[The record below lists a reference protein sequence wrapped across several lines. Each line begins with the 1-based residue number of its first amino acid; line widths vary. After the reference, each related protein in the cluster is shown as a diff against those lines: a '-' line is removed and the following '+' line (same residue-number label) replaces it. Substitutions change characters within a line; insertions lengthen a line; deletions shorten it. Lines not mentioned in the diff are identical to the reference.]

1 LDAVKAVPASKR
13 KLWALSIAAGV
24 VLVVVVLTILAGAGI
39 RAFEVKT
46 PSMGTVAPVGT
57 LVIVQPQKSYAIGNV
72 ISFERSDRSY
82 THRIVAQTWQGWST
96 KGDLNGS
103 PDPLPVTN
111 AQIIGKVVFIGKY
124 LGFVVDALPWILL
137 GCAIVY
143 AVTLLPR
150 VRPSWRWQIRLVG
163 WSLVTSIV
171 ALWQHPWVNMVM
183 LGYVPD
189 DNVGVDMH
197 LVNTGIFPVRVL
209 GTILQSGQDAV
220 VNQTMADAGGRYS
233 VTPQLALNL
242 GWFLGLLF
250 LCLAPVIA
258 SLLIPVEDPIAVV
271 VAEVTEVPERKP
283 KVVASRPRL
292 WVLAD
297 RFAPALVVVAAVV
310 AVSLVLQ
317 AGTQSAYAASIR
329 NSTDTAGTRTW
340 FSCQNAET
348 GTSGARF
355 VWGLTAL
362 GNQTDLTT
370 NGRTGTLKNN
380 GTAATTSTSSPCPHD
395 TQGSM
400 MFNGGTCIYT
410 GTAVTSNETFSEEVW
425 FRTTSTSLNGKL
437 MGFADVTTPTT
448 QTHYDRHVYIDP
460 TGRVVFGVWPSAQS
474 VVSSPAGKS
483 YADGVWHHVVV
494 TSAPGTVSLYLDGN
508 FVSSRADTAG
518 QDVYSGY
525 WEIGCGLL
533 AQWQDAAGTPQN
545 FSSYYTGNL
554 RLAAV
559 YDVTLTAT
567 QVKEHYVAGTA

>member
-1 LDAVKAVPASKR
+1 MTSKKAWTTSVS
-13 KLWALSIAAGV
+13 AGVLLV
-24 VLVVVVLTILAGAGI
+24 VLVFVGLFGGGYRFFVVQ
-39 RAFEVKT
+39 T
-46 PSMGTVAPVGT
+46 PSMATTAPVGT
-57 LVIVQPQKSYAIGNV
+57 LVGVRPEASYAIGDI
-72 ISFERSDRSY
+72 ISFERTDRSY
-82 THRIVAQTWQGWST
+82 THRIVAQTAQGWVT
-96 KGDLNGS
+96 KGDLNGA

-111 AQIIGKVVFIGKY
+111 SQIIGKVVFIGKY
-124 LGFVVDALPWILL
+124 LGFLVDALPWILI
-137 GCAIVY
+137 GCAAVY
-143 AVTLLPR
+143 AITLLPR

-329 NSTDTAGTRTW
+329 NSTDT
-340 FSCQNAET
+340 
-348 GTSGARF
+348 SGARF

-460 TGRVVFGVWPSAQS
+460 TGRLVFGVWPSAQS

-494 TSAPGTVSLYLDGN
+494 TSAPGTVYLYLDGN